1 MPLNINLGSL
11 ASRVVRST
19 ITAST
24 GGTRKFSLNGL
35 STSTSGGIVSF
46 IWNGFARFGGFLLG
60 KVISLLF
67 SALIFSFTALW
78 GILIAAFH
86 YVWTFNWNATDAQL
100 DAAIKQGFVQLAGT
114 FGATLG
120 NALGYIVCG
129 AIPGLLTATFN
140 EPLAVHM
147 LEEIG
152 DEAADEIA
160 SNLANLIKQTGM
172 QLVKMTMAW
181 LYKNTRAFFRSGA
194 ANTTRKLIQS
204 GAISQN
210 TIDKAKASKDQPW
223 SFAIAFNNLVE
234 SIPNQALQNF
244 VEEFFDEFSDAC
256 IESGYIIAGSLDT
269 FFASQRLAN
278 INFFGGTETIE
289 IYPNRT
295 LITPTT
301 PTPTP

>member
-1 MPLNINLGSL
+1 MPLTINLGSL

-24 GGTRKFSLNGL
+24 GGTRSFSLSGS
-35 STSTSGGIVSF
+35 STSTSGGIISF
-46 IWNGFARFGGFLLG
+46 IWDGFSRFGGFLLG
-60 KVISLLF
+60 KVLSLLF
-67 SALIFSFTALW
+67 TAVVFSFSALW
-78 GILIAAFH
+78 GVLVAAFH

-120 NALGYIVCG
+120 NALGYVVCG

-152 DEAADEIA
+152 EAAADEIS

-194 ANTTRKLIQS
+194 TKTTQKLIQS
-204 GAISQN
+204 GAVSQA
-210 TIDKAKASKDQPW
+210 TINKAKASKDQPW
-223 SFAIAFNNLVE
+223 SFAIAFDNLIE
-234 SIPNQALQNF
+234 SIPNQALENF
-244 VEEFFDEFSDAC
+244 AEEFFDEFSDAC

-295 LITPTT
+295 IITPPTAT
-301 PTPTP
+301 PTP